1 MFSRSLRP
9 GSIAARNPVKRT
21 GTGIIG
27 FPGLSG
33 RAPLRLNYPGALDK
47 SDRRFPG
54 LSGRAP
60 LRRLPHW
67 DSHGECPVFPVSQA
81 GLHCGDLATRSTPRR
96 NRFSR
101 SLRPGSIA
109 ANIPA
114 NDLLAGTGFPGL
126 SGRAPLRRKWYFQ
139 WCPFSAMFSRSLRPG
154 SIAAITRIMPLSLRC
169 KFSRSLRPGS
179 IAAYPYPGALGNRAL
194 VFPVSQAGL
203 HCGDVHVRAELR
215 LWQVFPVS
223 QAGLHCGTP
232 WSAAPKRTNRRF
244 PGLSG
249 RAPLR
254 QRGPARGRA

>member
-1 MFSRSLRP
+1 MISVFPVSQAGLHCGTPSSATSGTGAGFSRSLRP
-9 GSIAARNPVKRT
+9 GSIAASCST
-21 GTGIIG
+21 GS
-27 FPGLSG
+27 P
-33 RAPLRLNYPGALDK
+33 AGA
-47 SDRRFPG
+47 G
-54 LSGRAP
+54 
-60 LRRLPHW
+60 W
-67 DSHGECPVFPVSQA
+67 
-81 GLHCGDLATRSTPRR
+81 
-96 NRFSR
+96 FSR

-109 ANIPA
+109 ASRARRSRAGRCTFSRSLRPGSIA
-114 NDLLAGTGFPGL
+114 AHDLDHPQGEDPRFPGL

-203 HCGDVHVRAELR
+203 HCGDVHVRTELR

-254 QRGPARGRA
+254 HRGPARGRA